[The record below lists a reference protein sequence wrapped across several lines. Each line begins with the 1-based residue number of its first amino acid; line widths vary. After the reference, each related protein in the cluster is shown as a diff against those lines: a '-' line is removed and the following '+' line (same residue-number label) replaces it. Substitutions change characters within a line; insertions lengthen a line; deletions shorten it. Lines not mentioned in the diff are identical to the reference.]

1 MMLLITTPVVQTY
14 IKIPVNIKISTKVI
28 PSFEVIVVS
37 REVQNKFEKGEVII
51 PEASSVVLQKSVV
64 EILEVRKGYIR
75 SVHWYFILK
84 GLSDK

>member
-1 MMLLITTPVVQTY
+1 MSLITKVVGQNC
-14 IKIPVNIKISTKVI
+14 IKIPVNIKLLIKFI